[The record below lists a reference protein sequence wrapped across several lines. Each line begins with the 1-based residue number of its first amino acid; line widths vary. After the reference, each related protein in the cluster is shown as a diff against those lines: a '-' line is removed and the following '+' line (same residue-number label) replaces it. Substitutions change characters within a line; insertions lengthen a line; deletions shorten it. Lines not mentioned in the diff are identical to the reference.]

1 MGFNQTKK
9 RGKNGCQNGIKFG
22 LKRPL
27 NPRPLSDFT
36 VHATLSSPPCGS
48 RHEESIRRVL
58 IASFDLRFNNSKCL
72 RLQIHSVNPF
82 LNPST
87 TIYHSIR
94 VSLRQGG
101 VSSRIKRA
109 SDGGIPPLYVAALER
124 HIETDSAVTLDLG
137 AFVAQ
142 ITATID
148 RRGYSSKGG
157 ACLLF

>member
-1 MGFNQTKK
+1 MINFINY
-9 RGKNGCQNGIKFG
+9 I
-22 LKRPL
+22 PL

-36 VHATLSSPPCGS
+36 VQATLSSPPFQK
-48 RHEESIRRVL
+48 SIRRVL
-58 IASFDLRFNNSKCL
+58 IALFDLRFNNPKCL
-72 RLQIHSVNPF
+72 RLQIHRVNPF

-101 VSSRIKRA
+101 VSSSIKRA
-109 SDGGIPPLYVAALER
+109 SDGGMPPLYVAALER
-124 HIETDSAVTLDLG
+124 HIETDSAVTFDVG
-137 AFVAQ
+137 AFLAQ

-157 ACLLF
+157 GCLPF

>member
-1 MGFNQTKK
+1 MKHL
-9 RGKNGCQNGIKFG
+9 KNSPESYHDILYK
-22 LKRPL
+22 PL

-36 VHATLSSPPCGS
+36 VHATLSSPPFQSLSCGS

-58 IASFDLRFNNSKCL
+58 IASFDLRFNNPKCL
-72 RLQIHSVNPF
+72 QLQIHRPF

-94 VSLRQGG
+94 VSFRQGG
-101 VSSRIKRA
+101 VINRA
-109 SDGGIPPLYVAALER
+109 SDGGMPPLYVAVLER

-148 RRGYSSKGG
+148 HRGYSSKGG
-157 ACLLF
+157 GCLPF

>member
-1 MGFNQTKK
+1 MYVWFVLYMGFMNFT
-9 RGKNGCQNGIKFG
+9 
-22 LKRPL
+22 L

-36 VHATLSSPPCGS
+36 VHATLSSPPFQS
-48 RHEESIRRVL
+48 L
-58 IASFDLRFNNSKCL
+58 IASFDLRFNNPKRL
-72 RLQIHSVNPF
+72 RLQIHRVNPF

-94 VSLRQGG
+94 DSLRQGG
-101 VSSRIKRA
+101 VINRA
-109 SDGGIPPLYVAALER
+109 SDGGLPPLYVAALER

-157 ACLLF
+157 GCLPF

>member
-1 MGFNQTKK
+1 MYVWFVLYMGFMNFT
-9 RGKNGCQNGIKFG
+9 
-22 LKRPL
+22 L

-36 VHATLSSPPCGS
+36 VHATLSSPPFQS
-48 RHEESIRRVL
+48 L
-58 IASFDLRFNNSKCL
+58 IASFDLRFNNPKRL
-72 RLQIHSVNPF
+72 RLQIHRVNPF

-94 VSLRQGG
+94 DSLRQGG
-101 VSSRIKRA
+101 VSSNIKRA
-109 SDGGIPPLYVAALER
+109 SDGGLPPLYVAALER

-137 AFVAQ
+137 AFVPQ

-157 ACLLF
+157 GCLPF

>member
-1 MGFNQTKK
+1 MINFINY
-9 RGKNGCQNGIKFG
+9 I
-22 LKRPL
+22 PL

-36 VHATLSSPPCGS
+36 VQATLSSPPFQSLSCGS

-58 IASFDLRFNNSKCL
+58 IALFDLRFNNPKCL
-72 RLQIHSVNPF
+72 RLQIHRVNPF

-101 VSSRIKRA
+101 VSSSIKRA
-109 SDGGIPPLYVAALER
+109 SDGGMPPLYVAALER
-124 HIETDSAVTLDLG
+124 HIETDSAVTFDVG
-137 AFVAQ
+137 AFLAQ

-157 ACLLF
+157 GCLPF

>member
-1 MGFNQTKK
+1 MGFMNFT
-9 RGKNGCQNGIKFG
+9 
-22 LKRPL
+22 L

-36 VHATLSSPPCGS
+36 VHATLSSPPFQS
-48 RHEESIRRVL
+48 L
-58 IASFDLRFNNSKCL
+58 IASFDLRFNNPKRL
-72 RLQIHSVNPF
+72 RLQIHRVNPF

-94 VSLRQGG
+94 DSLRQGG
-101 VSSRIKRA
+101 VSSSIKRA
-109 SDGGIPPLYVAALER
+109 SDGGLPPLYVAALER

-157 ACLLF
+157 GCLPF